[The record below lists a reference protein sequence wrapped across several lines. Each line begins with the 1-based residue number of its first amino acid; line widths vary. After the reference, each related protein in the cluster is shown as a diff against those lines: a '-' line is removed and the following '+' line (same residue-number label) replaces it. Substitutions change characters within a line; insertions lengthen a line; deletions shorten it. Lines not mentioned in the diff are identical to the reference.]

1 MTEAAEEVLNAMTTL
16 IRLHRA
22 GPEGLCL
29 GCEEL
34 WARFVWHT
42 SCPLVIFAGQVIA
55 AHGRT
60 YLPSDLLVGASAAR

>member
-1 MTEAAEEVLNAMTTL
+1 MDTPDDVLDAMTKL
-16 IRLHRA
+16 IMLHRS
-22 GPEGLCL
+22 GPDGLCL

-34 WARFVWHT
+34 WARYVWHS

-60 YLPSDLLVGASAAR
+60 YLATEQLVGAAASR

>member
-1 MTEAAEEVLNAMTTL
+1 MTEAAEEVLDAMTHL
-16 IRLHRA
+16 IMLHRV
-22 GPEGLCL
+22 GPDGLCL

-60 YLPSDLLVGASAAR
+60 YHRTDLLVGASAGG